1 MILIDSVFIND
12 GGGLVLLEYL
22 VNELQKSDL
31 EVCYLFDARVKDCF
45 LKYGDLENVFFI
57 QNTMTA
63 RRKFYKSN
71 LHDFS
76 HVLCFGNV
84 PPPIRLN
91 ACVFVYF
98 HQRLFLDIPKNFS
111 FKSKLM
117 YGLKQWVLKYYRF
130 NADYW
135 FVQTDAIQLGFAKK
149 YLNENTNTIKVLP
162 FYPPLDFKFNQVD
175 RLKHTFLYVSNSSP
189 HKNHEKLI
197 MAFCEA
203 YDEAKKGSLCLT
215 VPIEDVKLCNL
226 IKEKLTQGYPIKNV
240 GFVNRD
246 DLADL
251 YLTHEYLIFP
261 SLSESFGL
269 GLAEAI
275 DGGCKVIAADLPYT
289 YQVCNP
295 SLTFNPYS
303 IDSIESAIIK
313 SVTQELPESNKII
326 TNDINQLILLLSE

>member
-1 MILIDSVFIND
+1 MILLDSVYIND
-12 GGGLVLLEYL
+12 GGGLILLKFLVDVLIKQNKDVYYL
-22 VNELQKSDL
+22 FDERTYNVFNDL
-31 EVCYLFDARVKDCF
+31 EVRKSFIPNSISARK
-45 LKYGDLENVFFI
+45 
-57 QNTMTA
+57 
-63 RRKFYKSN
+63 RFYKEN
-71 LHDFS
+71 LKNINS
-76 HVLCFGNV
+76 VLCFGNV
-84 PPPIRLN
+84 PPPIRLD
-91 ACVFVYF
+91 AIVFVYF
-98 HQRLFLDIPKNFS
+98 HQRLFLDIPKDYS
-111 FKSKLM
+111 FKGKLT
-117 YGLKQWVLKYYRF
+117 YFLKQWVLNYYRF

-135 FVQTDAIQLGFAKK
+135 LVQTEAIQLGFAKK
-149 YLNENTNTIKVLP
+149 YLNENVNTIKVLP

-275 DGGCKVIAADLPYT
+275 DGGCKVLASNLAYT
-289 YQVCNP
+289 FQVCEP
-295 SLTFNPYS
+295 SLSFDPLDRVGIKN
-303 IDSIESAIIK
+303 AIL
-313 SVTQELPESNKII
+313 TALNENLPISKKLIS
-326 TNDINQLILLLSE
+326 NDINELILLLTE